1 MIAIGVVAP
10 WRRWLDRL
18 LSDVTM
24 IVIGT
29 LWLVP
34 FLWMVSTAFKPT
46 AEIYRVP
53 PVWVPDEFTATHFT
67 SVWAAAPFA
76 RYYFNSGLIASLTT
90 VLTLLI
96 ASMAGYALARLPFRG
111 RGVFMSGILSSTMIP
126 FQVLLIP
133 FFILMTTL
141 RLVNTPGGLV
151 LGYIVLFLP
160 FAVFMFRAYFLELP
174 REIEESARID
184 GCSWLGVWWRIALP
198 TARPALATIGIY
210 TFIEC
215 WNEFFLALV
224 LTNSQTMRTLPV
236 GLAMLRNDVV
246 GISWGEIMAS
256 SLMAGAPAI
265 IVFIILQRQLIA
277 GLTGGAVKG

>member
-1 MIAIGVVAP
+1 
-10 WRRWLDRL
+10 
-18 LSDVTM
+18 VTTL
-24 IVIGT
+24 IV
-29 LWLVP
+29 LAV
-34 FLWMVSTAFKPT
+34 
-46 AEIYRVP
+46 
-53 PVWVPDEFTATHFT
+53 
-67 SVWAAAPFA
+67 
-76 RYYFNSGLIASLTT
+76 
-90 VLTLLI
+90 
-96 ASMAGYALARLPFRG
+96 ASMAGYSLARLPFRG
-111 RGVFMSGILSSTMIP
+111 RSLFLGGILSSAMIP

-151 LGYIVLFLP
+151 LAYLVLYLP
-160 FAVFMFRAYFLELP
+160 FSVFMFRAYFLELP

-198 TARPALATIGIY
+198 TARPAIATVGIY
-210 TFIEC
+210 TFIES

-246 GISWGEIMAS
+246 GISWGEMMAS
-256 SLMAGAPAI
+256 SLMAGAPAM

>member
-1 MIAIGVVAP
+1 MNGVGVTAP
-10 WRRWLDRL
+10 WRRWLDRGVGDL
-18 LSDVTM
+18 AM
-24 IVIGT
+24 IVIGA
-29 LWLVP
+29 LWLLP
-34 FLWMVSTAFKPT
+34 FLWMVSTAFKAPE
-46 AEIYRVP
+46 EIYRVP
-53 PVWVPDEFTATHFT
+53 PVWVPTEPTVAHFT

-76 RYYFNSGLIASLTT
+76 RYYLNSGLIALLTT

-111 RGVFMSGILSSTMIP
+111 RSVLLSGILSSTMIP

-151 LGYIVLFLP
+151 LGYLVLFMP

-210 TFIEC
+210 TFIES

-265 IVFIILQRQLIA
+265 LVFIILQRQLIA